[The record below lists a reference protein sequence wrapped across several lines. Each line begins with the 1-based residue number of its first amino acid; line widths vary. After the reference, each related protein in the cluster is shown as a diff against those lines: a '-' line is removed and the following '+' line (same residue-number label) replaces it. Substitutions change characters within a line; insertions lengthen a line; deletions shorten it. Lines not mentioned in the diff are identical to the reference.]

1 MEKQEKRAIEILQT
15 FASKDPYQLGYSG
28 GKDSDVIL
36 HLAKKSSV
44 LFTAVHNLT
53 TVDAPETVRY
63 IQSKK
68 DVIIQRPR
76 LSMWQLIEKKKMP
89 PIRLCRYCCAELK
102 ERSGKGKKV
111 ITGVRAAESRSRAN
125 NHGII
130 TFPQPTAAMRR
141 MEKGEMETTTKGGLI
156 LNYENSESHRTVENC
171 YRTSKTLVNPILDWE
186 DDFLWWYIKHEQIEV
201 NPLYNNGLPGGC
213 KRIGCIGCPMAGKK
227 ERLKEFEKYP
237 AYKNMYLQAFTRMLK
252 HRKEDGDKTDWKNA
266 QDVFDW
272 WLEDTDIKGQVKMEF
287 DDQNNLI
294 GFQQKGGG

>member
-36 HLAKKSSV
+36 HLAKKSGV

-89 PIRLCRYCCAELK
+89 PTRLCRYCCAELK
-102 ERSGKGKKV
+102 EKSGKGKKT

-141 MEKGEMETTTKGGLI
+141 MEKGEMETNAKGGLI

-171 YRTSKTLVNPILDWE
+171 YRTNKTLVNPI
-186 DDFLWWYIKHEQIEV
+186 
-201 NPLYNNGLPGGC
+201 
-213 KRIGCIGCPMAGKK
+213 
-227 ERLKEFEKYP
+227 
-237 AYKNMYLQAFTRMLK
+237 
-252 HRKEDGDKTDWKNA
+252 
-266 QDVFDW
+266 FDW
-272 WLEDTDIKGQVKMEF
+272 WIEDEDIKGQIKMKF
-287 DDQNNLI
+287 DDQNNLT

>member
-89 PIRLCRYCCAELK
+89 PTRLCRYCCAELK

-186 DDFLWWYIKHEQIEV
+186 DDFLWWYIKHEQIGE
-201 NPLYNNGLPGGC
+201 
-213 KRIGCIGCPMAGKK
+213 KGK
-227 ERLKEFEKYP
+227 
-237 AYKNMYLQAFTRMLK
+237 T
-252 HRKEDGDKTDWKNA
+252 
-266 QDVFDW
+266 
-272 WLEDTDIKGQVKMEF
+272 KG
-287 DDQNNLI
+287 I
-294 GFQQKGGG
+294 